1 MCWAGP
7 GYHKIEFG
15 PGAPTPPF
23 FVELRKEFKEVTS
36 ALIKRNLISL
46 WFIRCAAGPT
56 TLCNFPVP
64 HRIISGLGA
73 TWDRWVYLWCYY
85 FTFSEWI
92 TWVSKQ
98 EVLAFPIAKNSS
110 QQDGFLLSRA
120 VVEVFVFL
128 SKCQN
133 PSGKEKLYLHN
144 ESWYKEDWKCRG
156 SGCGAVIRLFHIKD
170 STRKPYEPV
179 FLTST
184 RFLLPFIHRRQGGWV
199 WQIRLSL
206 ESDFLSIYLA
216 VLPLQRFFFFDY
228 APYLSEPI
236 WSICYI

>member
-1 MCWAGP
+1 MPHKLVAQALP
-7 GYHKIEFG
+7 RRAVYHKIEFG

-156 SGCGAVIRLFHIKD
+156 SHLGCGAVIRLFHIKD

-184 RFLLPFIHRRQGGWV
+184 RFLLPFIHRRGCKDSKGNKT
-199 WQIRLSL
+199 
-206 ESDFLSIYLA
+206 D
-216 VLPLQRFFFFDY
+216 
-228 APYLSEPI
+228 
-236 WSICYI
+236 